1 MGVWELRKSRAAALA
16 AIVAASVAALSLSLS
31 LPATESAVDPP
42 ATPATT
48 PVDTAPSSAPYLSLE
63 PSPPP
68 AAGGASVKL
77 DPSAS
82 RPDLRPAPASL
93 TYESSVNEF
102 AFDLYRAISA
112 DEKEV
117 GKNLFF
123 SPISIHT
130 AFSVLYEGARGN
142 TAQQLLDAFRFEP
155 DRGARHEAV
164 SSAAAS
170 IGRGD
175 GRSELSLASA
185 LWPAEWFA
193 PYDSYLEAAR
203 GAYGATVDTVDFTDE
218 ADAVPRINAWASDNT
233 NGKIEKVISQKDV
246 NDHTAMVITN
256 AIYFKGTW
264 TTLFPDG
271 ATGPDTFT
279 REDGSTTLADFM
291 EVTAEFDYAVYD
303 GYQVLRMPYKGDRLS
318 MLVILPGDP
327 DGLGRLAE
335 GLSTAALDGW
345 IAGMEHREVRVVMPK
360 FEIKT
365 NYDLKSI
372 LGSMGVADAFDE
384 ELADLTSIGDSKK
397 GRLYVDK
404 ASHDAYV
411 SVDEKG
417 TEAAAVTTDII
428 EAVEAQPRPP
438 AFVADRPFLFIIHD
452 SETGAILFMGRLAD
466 PAGQG

>member
-1 MGVWELRKSRAAALA
+1 MRKSRAAALA
-16 AIVAASVAALSLSLS
+16 AIAVASAAALSLSLTAS
-31 LPATESAVDPP
+31 IPADTPAHPLPDEISPLPDPSQLPTLVLSPAEDAPAQHLAVDASPP
-42 ATPATT
+42 A
-48 PVDTAPSSAPYLSLE
+48 S
-63 PSPPP
+63 
-68 AAGGASVKL
+68 
-77 DPSAS
+77 
-82 RPDLRPAPASL
+82 
-93 TYESSVNEF
+93 YESSVNEF

-170 IGRGD
+170 LGRGD
-175 GRSELSLASA
+175 GSSELSLANA

-233 NGKIEKVISQKDV
+233 NGLIDNVITPNAVDSS
-246 NDHTAMVITN
+246 TAMVITN

-264 TTLFPDG
+264 TTQFSVENTRPG
-271 ATGPDTFT
+271 TFT
-279 REDGSTTLADFM
+279 KEGGSTAMADFM
-291 EVTAEFDYAVYD
+291 EVTAEFDYAAYD
-303 GYQVLRMPYKGDRLS
+303 GYQVLRMPYEGDRLS
-318 MLVILPGDP
+318 MLVVLPGEP
-327 DGLGRLAE
+327 DGLGHLAG
-335 GLSTAALDGW
+335 GLSAAAVDGW
-345 IAGMEHREVRVVMPK
+345 IAGMEHREVWVVVPK
-360 FEIKT
+360 FEAKT
-365 NYDLKSI
+365 SYDLKGT
-372 LGSMGVADAFDE
+372 LKSMGVTDVFGG
-384 ELADLTSIGDSKK
+384 LADLTGIAEGEK
-397 GRLYVDK
+397 GSLYVDK
-404 ASHDAYV
+404 ALHKAYV
-411 SVDEKG
+411 AVDEKG
-417 TEAAAVTTDII
+417 TEAAAVT
-428 EAVEAQPRPP
+428 AVTITAEEQPRPP

-466 PAGQG
+466 PPGPR

>member
-1 MGVWELRKSRAAALA
+1 MAF
-16 AIVAASVAALSLSLS
+16 LSLSL
-31 LPATESAVDPP
+31 LATEPP
-42 ATPATT
+42 AEPPVPSPSPA
-48 PVDTAPSSAPYLSLE
+48 PVDTSPPSAPYISLE

-68 AAGGASVKL
+68 AAGGESAKI
-77 DPSAS
+77 DPSADRS
-82 RPDLRPAPASL
+82 DLRPAPVSH

-142 TAQQLLDAFRFEP
+142 TAQQLLGAFRLDP

-203 GAYGATVDTVDFTDE
+203 GAYGATVDAVDFTDE
-218 ADAVPRINAWASDNT
+218 SDAVPRINAWASDNT
-233 NGKIEKVISQKDV
+233 NGKIEDVIAQKDV
-246 NDHTAMVITN
+246 DSNTAMVITN

-264 TTLFPDG
+264 TTQFDEG
-271 ATGPDTFT
+271 YTREGGFT
-279 REDGSTTLADFM
+279 REDGSTVLADFM
-291 EVTAEFDYAVYD
+291 EVTAEFDYAAYD

-318 MLVILPGDP
+318 MLVVLPGEP
-327 DGLGRLAE
+327 DGLGRLAG
-335 GLSTAALDGW
+335 GLSATTLDGW
-345 IAGMEHREVRVVMPK
+345 IAGMEHREVRVVVPK
-360 FEIKT
+360 FEART
-365 NYDLKSI
+365 SYDLKGT
-372 LGSMGVADAFDE
+372 LKSMGVTDVFGG
-384 ELADLTSIGDSKK
+384 LADLTGIAEGVK
-397 GRLYVDK
+397 GSLYVDK
-404 ASHDAYV
+404 AFHDAYV
-411 SVDEKG
+411 AVDEKG
-417 TEAAAVTTDII
+417 TEAAAVTAILLA
-428 EAVEAQPRPP
+428 ESAPPRLMH
-438 AFVADRPFLFIIHD
+438 FVADRPFLFMIHD
-452 SETGAILFMGRLAD
+452 SETGAVLFMGRLAD
-466 PAGQG
+466 PAVQG